1 MLAAGAKGPS
11 PRVGGEVARPTRDDV
26 RSGEGGPASVGEGPE
41 WRDAVERVIWRRRLK
56 NIAAISA
63 AGEG

>member
-1 MLAAGAKGPS
+1 MPVREES
-11 PRVGGEVARPTRDDV
+11 DPGGRE
-26 RSGEGGPASVGEGPE
+26 
-41 WRDAVERVIWRRRLK
+41 AVKRVIWRRRRLK

>member
-1 MLAAGAKGPS
+1 MD
-11 PRVGGEVARPTRDDV
+11 GERDARASWE
-26 RSGEGGPASVGEGPE
+26 RSGREGGRE
-41 WRDAVERVIWRRRLK
+41 AVKRVIWRRRRLK